1 MLPINYVAVLVA
13 AIASFVIGFLLHGP
27 VLGKMWMELANIHPT
42 GDEKFMDMMPQ
53 IIKNILA
60 DILFAYGLSAVYVLS
75 STSTLISTQGAVRGM
90 MVAFLV
96 WLGFIV
102 ASSSMEVIWMGRSYK
117 LWWFELFASLLSCLA
132 MGTIIAVL

>member
-42 GDEKFMDMMPQ
+42 GNEKFMDMMPQ

-60 DILFAYGLSAVYVLS
+60 DILFAYGLSTVYVLS

-90 MVAFLV
+90 MIAFLV

-117 LWWFELFASLLSCLA
+117 LWCFELFASLLSCLA
-132 MGTIIAVL
+132 MGAIIAVW